1 MGKSLVLLLLLA
13 WVGPARGQSA
23 PAKAENGTAL
33 FFNSPDLVL
42 PRLYEVAIQHSAEVA
57 RLEAGKAIA
66 SEDIRLAKKR
76 TLNMFSVSS
85 SYVYG
90 TLPYFATADATT
102 PIYQLNPF
110 NQGARAQYSLGV
122 NATVPM
128 DVLFGRRST
137 VHRQELMLDQAV
149 AARNVQESAIREI
162 VIKQYQALVLARV
175 TMQNY
180 QEALQSAGITKRLAD
195 KKFKEGE
202 IQVDEQIVAIDF
214 YNKAVLAETEAR
226 NKYQTALFLMENL
239 IGMSI
244 NNFMQQR

>member
-1 MGKSLVLLLLLA
+1 MRPLLVVLLLAVAGLA
-13 WVGPARGQSA
+13 RAQNA
-23 PAKAENGTAL
+23 PAPAESGTAL
-33 FFNSPDLVL
+33 FFGAPEVVL
-42 PRLYEVAIQHSAEVA
+42 PRLYEAAIQHSAEVA

-76 TLNMFSVSS
+76 MLNMLSVSS

-90 TLPYFATADATT
+90 TLPYFATADATS
-102 PIYQLNPF
+102 PVYQLNPF

-128 DVLFGRRST
+128 DLLFGQRRA
-137 VHRQELMLDQAV
+137 VHRQELLLDQAT
-149 AARNVQESAIREI
+149 AARSTQEASIRET

-175 TMQNY
+175 VMQNY
-180 QEALQSAGITKRLAD
+180 QDALQSAGIMRKLAD

-202 IQVDEQIVAIDF
+202 IPVDEQITAIDF
-214 YNKAVLAETEAR
+214 HNKAVLAEAEAR
-226 NKYQTALFLMENL
+226 NRYQTALFVLENL
-239 IGMSI
+239 IGTSV